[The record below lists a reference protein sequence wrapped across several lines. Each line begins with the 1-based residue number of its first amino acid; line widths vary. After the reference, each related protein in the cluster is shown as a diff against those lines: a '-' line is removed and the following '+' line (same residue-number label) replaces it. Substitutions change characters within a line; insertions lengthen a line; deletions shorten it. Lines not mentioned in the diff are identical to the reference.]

1 MFRLATISLEGVPNL
16 LRVGARRP
24 ATLGLLA
31 VAAAFLPVAAA
42 QSRPAQVVA
51 TVGMIGDVAAEI
63 AGECAEVTVLMGPGV
78 DPHLYQATSGDVRD
92 LGRADLIL
100 YGGLSLEGQL
110 GDVLDRFG
118 SRTPTLAVSEAGVP
132 PADRIRTSSAYG
144 VDPHVWM
151 DVALWSGTIA
161 PIADALADVAPDC
174 TEAIRERAQ
183 RYRSQMR
190 ALHAWIEAATA
201 TVPEDHRVLV
211 TAHDAFAYFGR
222 AYGFDVVGIQGVS
235 TESEASVADIR
246 ATAETIA
253 SAGVPAVFIET
264 TINPRTVEAVLAA
277 AERMGAGA
285 ELGGSLYADAMGEP
299 GTPDGTYL
307 GMLRANTVAIV
318 ASLDGELPQLP
329 RELAPWADRFGLETA
344 P

>member
-1 MFRLATISLEGVPNL
+1 MFRLAIISLVGVPNH
-16 LRVGARRP
+16 LRVGARRT
-24 ATLGLLA
+24 AAIAVLA
-31 VAAAFLPVAAA
+31 VAAALAPAAAA
-42 QSRPAQVVA
+42 QSRPAHVVA

-78 DPHLYQATSGDVRD
+78 DPHLYQATSGDVRE
-92 LGRADLIL
+92 LSRADLIL

-110 GDVLDRFG
+110 GEVLDRFG
-118 SRTPTLAVSEAGVP
+118 TRTPTLAVSEAGVA
-132 PADRIRTSSAYG
+132 PADRIRTSGAYG

-151 DVALWSGTIA
+151 DVSLWSGTID
-161 PIADALADVAPDC
+161 PITDALAEVVPDCADALRARAD
-174 TEAIRERAQ
+174 
-183 RYRSQMR
+183 RYRSQFE
-190 ALHAWIEAATA
+190 ALHAWVERASA

-211 TAHDAFAYFGR
+211 TAHDAFEYFGR
-222 AYGFDVVGIQGVS
+222 AYGFDVVGVQGVS

-246 ATAETIA
+246 ATAETIS
-253 SAGVPAVFIET
+253 SAGVPAVFVET

-277 AERMGAGA
+277 AERLGSAA

-318 ASLDGELPQLP
+318 AALGGEVPPLPP
-329 RELAPWADRFGLETA
+329 GLAPWAERFGLETA